1 MIRGDTQLL
10 AIVGS
15 PVAQVKSPANF
26 NDHFHRSG
34 QNVAMI
40 AMDVRPSA
48 VEALVATIR
57 GWENLIG
64 CVVTIPHKQ
73 AFASRVDVLSH
84 RARAL
89 GAVNVVRRDVGGALI
104 GDMVDG
110 FGFLGAARK
119 HGFVPEGSKA
129 LVVGAGGAG
138 SAICYALCEAGLA
151 ELAIFDTAEDRRERL
166 VSLLAD
172 TFPDT
177 KIVGGRESLSS
188 LDLVANATPVGM
200 AGDQGLPLPDELLET
215 LSATTLVADVVTSPP
230 MTPLLLLASRNG
242 CRVQTGSDM
251 AMAQLEYLGAALGVM
266 AAPTDYVAMPRDQRT
281 V

>member
-15 PVAQVKSPANF
+15 PVAQVKSPVNF
-26 NDHFHRSG
+26 NEHFDRAG
-34 QNVAMI
+34 ENVAMI

-48 VEALVATIR
+48 VEALVETIR

-73 AFASRVDVLSH
+73 AFASKVDFLSD

-89 GAVNVVRRDVGGALI
+89 GAVNVVRRDGGGTLS

-119 HGFVPEGSKA
+119 HGFLPEGRRA

-138 SAICYALCEAGLA
+138 SAICYALCEAGVA
-151 ELAIFDTAEDRRERL
+151 ELAIFDTAEDRRARL
-166 VSLLAD
+166 ASFLAD
-172 TFPDT
+172 KFPGT
-177 KIVGGRESLSS
+177 NIVENRESLSS
-188 LDLVANATPVGM
+188 LDLLANATPVGM
-200 AGDQGLPLPDELLET
+200 AANPGLPLPDELLET
-215 LSATTLVADVVTSPP
+215 LSTATLVADVVTSPP
-230 MTPLLLLASRNG
+230 MTPLLLLATRKG
-242 CRVQTGSDM
+242 CRVQTGPEM
-251 AMAQLEYLGAALGVM
+251 AIAQLDYLGAALGVM
-266 AAPTDYVAMPRDQRT
+266 AAPRDYVPMPRDQRT

>member
-26 NDHFHRSG
+26 NDHFDRAG
-34 QNVAMI
+34 QNLAMI

-73 AFASRVDVLSH
+73 AFASRVDVLSD

-89 GAVNVVRRDVGGALI
+89 GAVNVVRRDAGGALI

-119 HGFVPEGSKA
+119 HGFVSKGRKA

-138 SAICYALCEAGLA
+138 SAICLALCEAGLA
-151 ELAIFDTAEDRRERL
+151 ELTIFDTAEDRRERL
-166 VSLLAD
+166 VSLLRD
-172 TFPDT
+172 KFPDT
-177 KIVGGRESLSS
+177 TILAGRRSLSS

-200 AGDQGLPLPDELLET
+200 AGNPGLPLPHEVLET
-215 LSATTLVADVVTSPP
+215 LSAATLVADVVTSPP
-230 MTPLLLLASRNG
+230 MTPLLSLAVHKG
-242 CRVQTGSDM
+242 CRVQTGSEM
-251 AMAQLEYLGAALGVM
+251 AMAQLDYLGAALGVM
-266 AAPTDYVAMPRDQRT
+266 ASPTDYVAMPLDQRT